1 MKTHS
6 VAVDKEESGLKTLSV
21 LNRVLH
27 VVAILATLIIAAIIV
42 PAPRAQAQPP
52 LKPPDTVSSC
62 PPYDPAKEDPPF
74 CASDARV
81 NPRDAVA
88 TMTAYCQQDHSLQ
101 VYAIINS
108 NGVFLY
114 TVNAVDIANGL
125 LTAQAT
131 GQDILIADQSS
142 RQVWAL
148 TSGNLLL
155 HDYAGYNFT
164 FRGDTCGLVAGTVQP
179 VAVRQ
184 PAHTRAIPT
193 PRASPVTEPT
203 HHQQLR
209 PSPATETTSAS
220 GVVLTSVTTGWLNM
234 RSVPDNKADL
244 IQFVP
249 PYVNIQVIGREIGP
263 TWDWVKISYKGRSGW
278 VSARYCG
285 LTNDDLRKLPALVR

>member
-1 MKTHS
+1 MKI
-6 VAVDKEESGLKTLSV
+6 LSV
-21 LNRVLH
+21 INRVLLVP
-27 VVAILATLIIAAIIV
+27 VVLATLIVAAIIV

-52 LKPPDTVSSC
+52 ADGSPC
-62 PPYDPAKEDPPF
+62 RPYDPAKEDPPY
-74 CASDARV
+74 CATDARV
-81 NPRDAVA
+81 NPGDAVA

-131 GQDILIADQSS
+131 GQDILIADHAS

-155 HDYAGYNFT
+155 HDYAGYYFI
-164 FRGDTCGLVAGTVQP
+164 FRGDTCGLVPGTVQP
-179 VAVRQ
+179 VAARQ
-184 PAHTRAIPT
+184 PSRTRTVPT
-193 PRASPVTEPT
+193 
-203 HHQQLR
+203 LR
-209 PSPATETTSAS
+209 TSPATETTSAT
-220 GVVLTSVTTGWLNM
+220 GVTLTSVTTGYLNM
-234 RSVPDNKADL
+234 RSAPDNKADL

-249 PYVNIQVIGREIGP
+249 PHVNIQVIGHQVGA
-263 TWDWVKISYKGRSGW
+263 TWDWVKISYKGATGW

-285 LTNDDLRKLPALVR
+285 LTTDDLRRLPALVR